1 MCNKSNNQL
10 LTIANLDKNNLKK
23 KRIKINKS
31 IKLNMIQ
38 NGMFLMKQIKFQ
50 QLILNQF
57 FSFKIIKFMFIIVT
71 NVKLMSRWVSRVPNV
86 NKKKLNR
93 ISRITFKPLIL

>member
-93 ISRITFKPLIL
+93 ISRITFKPLNK

>member
-1 MCNKSNNQL
+1 
-10 LTIANLDKNNLKK
+10 
-23 KRIKINKS
+23 
-31 IKLNMIQ
+31 MIQ
-38 NGMFLMKQIKFQ
+38 NGMFLMKQIKFK

-93 ISRITFKPLIL
+93 ISRITFKPLNK